1 MRELKTYEDYIET
14 FYIIDTIENNLFL
27 EHKNFIVYYESNN
40 FLKTKLH
47 KKYYNFRPKHL
58 NNIMKI
64 TFKQRLLI
72 LRNKFIKIYKE
83 HTQ

>member
-1 MRELKTYEDYIET
+1 MREIKSFEDYRET
-14 FYIIDTIENNLFL
+14 FYIIEIIENNLFI
-27 EHKNFIVYYESNN
+27 EHKNFIVYYENNN

-47 KKYYNFRPKHL
+47 KKYYNVRPKHL

-72 LRNKFIKIYKE
+72 LKERFLEIYRRTK
-83 HTQ
+83 

>member
-1 MRELKTYEDYIET
+1 MRELKTYEDYIVS
-14 FYIIDTIENNLFL
+14 FYISDSIDKGTIVEP
-27 EHKNFIVYYESNN
+27 KNFIVYYESNN

-47 KKYYNFRPKHL
+47 KKYYNVRPKHL

-72 LRNKFIKIYKE
+72 LKERFLEIYRRTK
-83 HTQ
+83 